1 VNLDP
6 LCRWEGVLKVED
18 WAEIRRLNRAEGMPI
33 KAIARQLGLGRNT
46 VRRALAADEPP
57 MN

>member
-1 VNLDP
+1 
-6 LCRWEGVLKVED
+6 VLKVED
-18 WAEIRRLNRAEGMPI
+18 WREIRRLNRAEGMPI
-33 KAIARQLGLGRNT
+33 KAIARALGLGRNT